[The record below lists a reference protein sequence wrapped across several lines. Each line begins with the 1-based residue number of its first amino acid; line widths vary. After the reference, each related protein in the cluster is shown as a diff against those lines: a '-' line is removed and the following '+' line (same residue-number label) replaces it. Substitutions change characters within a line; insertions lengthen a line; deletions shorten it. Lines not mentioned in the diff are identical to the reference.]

1 MTKKDYIMI
10 ADALRPIAHDCGTE
24 KDSETSLVIDALCAA
39 FKRDNPAFKEHVFRG
54 YIKNECGPSG
64 GKIR

>member
-10 ADALRPIAHDCGTE
+10 ADVLRPIAHDCGTE
-24 KDSETSLVIDALCAA
+24 
-39 FKRDNPAFKEHVFRG
+39 RG

-64 GKIR
+64 GKIK